1 MKAHSKTTKQ
11 SGFFDLGLSL
21 VILALAGGT
30 VLLVESE
37 QQENIETA
45 ANQQPMTAE
54 VMTVDTGNAAT
65 TVQ

>member
-1 MKAHSKTTKQ
+1 MKVHSKSRKQ

-30 VLLVESE
+30 VLLTENTR
-37 QQENIETA
+37 QENTETA
-45 ANQQPMTAE
+45 ASQQTMTAQA
-54 VMTVDTGNAAT
+54 MTVDTGDAAT